1 MACGSSQVLSSLN
14 LLPRL
19 RDRLSLID
27 VHVLEQ
33 LIVAGDTVL
42 GFSENFLL

>member
-14 LLPRL
+14 LHPRL

-33 LIVAGDTVL
+33 LIVSGDTVL
-42 GFSENFLL
+42 SSLENYLL